1 MEVKPSKILI
11 TKQNQGKKVTVLSCG
26 KIIVFDGVRLYYVDI
41 DLFCGV
47 RITSDNLLNVKL
59 KSDGCK
65 FFFHV
70 EGKNVEVEIFFG
82 DELKIYTRILS
93 AVAGI
98 FEIKLTLTTVFGA
111 IPRIS
116 TDLDGNFDNISERVT
131 LNKVFL
137 RGETKSV
144 IRII

>member
-11 TKQNQGKKVTVLSCG
+11 TNQTHGKKATVFSCG
-26 KIIVFDGVRLYYVDI
+26 KIIVFDGIRLYYVDL

-47 RITSDNLLNVKL
+47 RITSDNLSDIKL
-59 KSDGCK
+59 RSNGCI
-65 FFFHV
+65 FFFHI
-70 EGKNVEVEIFFG
+70 EGKNVEIEIDFD

-98 FEIKLTLTTVFGA
+98 FEIKLTFTTVYGS

-116 TDLDGNFDNISERVT
+116 TDLDGNFENIFKSLT